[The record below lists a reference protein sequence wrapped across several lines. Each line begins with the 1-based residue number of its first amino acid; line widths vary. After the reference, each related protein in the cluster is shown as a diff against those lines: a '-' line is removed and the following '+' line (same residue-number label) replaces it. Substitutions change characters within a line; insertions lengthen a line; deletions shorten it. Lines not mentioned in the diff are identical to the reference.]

1 MRTHF
6 SDDYLWLPY
15 VTCRYVN
22 SVADTGVLDEKI
34 GFLEGRP
41 VVRIYTNPAPITR
54 REVTRLADREY
65 RMWLARNL
73 GAGYGQYFEWQPKE
87 K

>member
-1 MRTHF
+1 VLVSADLCGDFR
-6 SDDYLWLPY
+6 DEV
-15 VTCRYVN
+15 VTSEIVD
-22 SVADTGVLDEKI
+22 S
-34 GFLEGRP
+34 RP
-41 VVRIYTNPAPITR
+41 VVRIYTNVAPIAR

>member
-1 MRTHF
+1 VD
-6 SDDYLWLPY
+6 S
-15 VTCRYVN
+15 
-22 SVADTGVLDEKI
+22 
-34 GFLEGRP
+34 RP
-41 VVRIYTNPAPITR
+41 VVKIYTNVAPIAR
-54 REVTRLADREY
+54 REVTRLGDREY